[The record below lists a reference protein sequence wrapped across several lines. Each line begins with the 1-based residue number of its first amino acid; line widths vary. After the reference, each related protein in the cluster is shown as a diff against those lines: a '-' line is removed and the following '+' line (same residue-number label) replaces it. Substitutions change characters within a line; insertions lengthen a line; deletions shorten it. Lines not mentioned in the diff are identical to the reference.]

1 MNIKFYFFIINET
14 VRMQQTISFVMQFDN
29 LGINP
34 ELAQVFFI
42 EARKEPIKIILS
54 NPGNSKVLWKL
65 GKK

>member
-1 MNIKFYFFIINET
+1 
-14 VRMQQTISFVMQFDN
+14 MQQTISFVMQFDN